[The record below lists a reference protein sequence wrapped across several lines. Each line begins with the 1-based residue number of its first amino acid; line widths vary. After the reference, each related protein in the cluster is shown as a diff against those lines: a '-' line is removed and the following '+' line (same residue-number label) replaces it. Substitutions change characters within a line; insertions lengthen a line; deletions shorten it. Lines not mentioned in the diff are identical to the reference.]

1 MNWSLLGKVLVVV
14 HAAMSLGVLA
24 WAFGV
29 SSHRIH
35 WNDPPAGAAEKEGIY
50 TKQKAKATEYSD
62 AAKRA
67 YTRWSGNLFQ
77 VQGLEAERYPRRSY
91 YTTKL
96 AMVKT
101 GIVKD
106 AMGVERKVQD
116 PVRHLV
122 IAPNGYLDI
131 RDPMAGAPIEVRSG
145 VNAKCLDD
153 YDKDVAKVIEDT
165 KASQVTNAQ
174 AITDRDKLNREII
187 GTKDPFVKGL
197 RQLINE
203 QKAIEDQAYNEDVYI
218 TDAVT
223 NREAEFG
230 LLKKRRDALVA
241 RKGELEKKP

>member
-1 MNWSLLGKVLVVV
+1 MNWSLGKVLVIV
-14 HAAMSLGVLA
+14 HAAMSIGVLA
-24 WAFGV
+24 WAIGV
-29 SSHRIH
+29 FTHRVH
-35 WNDPPAGAAEKEGIY
+35 WNKPPEGATEKEGIY
-50 TKQKAKATEYSD
+50 AKQQAKATEYSD

-96 AMVKT
+96 EMVKSGT
-101 GIVKD
+101 VRD
-106 AMGVERKVQD
+106 AMGGSRKVQD

-122 IAPNGYLDI
+122 IAPNGFLDV
-131 RDPMAGAPIEVRSG
+131 RDAMAGAPVEVRSG
-145 VNAKCLDD
+145 VNAKCIDD

-187 GTKDPFVKGL
+187 GIKDPFVKGL

-203 QKAIEDQAYNEDVYI
+203 QKAIEDQAYNEDAYI

-230 LLKKRRDALVA
+230 LLKKRRDALVG
-241 RKGELEKKP
+241 RKGELERKP

>member
-1 MNWSLLGKVLVVV
+1 MNWSLVGKILVVV
-14 HAAMSLGVLA
+14 HSAMSIGVLA
-24 WAFGV
+24 WAIGV
-29 SSHRIH
+29 STHRIH
-35 WNDPPAGAAEKEGIY
+35 WNKPPEGATEKEGIY
-50 TKQKAKATEYSD
+50 AKQQAKATEYSD

-91 YTTKL
+91 YSTKL
-96 AMVKT
+96 DMVKT
-101 GIVKD
+101 GTVRD
-106 AMGVERKVQD
+106 AMGERKVQD

-122 IAPNGYLDI
+122 IAPNGFLDV
-131 RDPMAGAPIEVRSG
+131 RDPMAGAPVEVRSG
-145 VNAKCLDD
+145 VNAKCIDD
-153 YDKDVAKVIEDT
+153 YDKDIAKVIEDT
-165 KASQVTNAQ
+165 KASQVTNAL

-187 GTKDPFVKGL
+187 GTKDPLVKGL

-203 QKAIEDQAYNEDVYI
+203 QKTIEDQAYNEDVYI

-241 RKGELEKKP
+241 RKNELDGK